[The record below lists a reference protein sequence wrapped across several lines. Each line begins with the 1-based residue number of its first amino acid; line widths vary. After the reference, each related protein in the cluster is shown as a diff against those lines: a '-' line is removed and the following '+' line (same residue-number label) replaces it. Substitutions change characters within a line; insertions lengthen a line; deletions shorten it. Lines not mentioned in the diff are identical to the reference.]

1 MSLYKNIAVI
11 GGGSWATAIV
21 KMLLENQ
28 DSVSWWMRNKEN
40 IAHIKRYG
48 NNPNYISS
56 AELLPNKLTIDSD
69 INTIVGAADCIV
81 LAVPSVFLTKTLESL
96 NVSIKDKFI
105 VSAIKGIV
113 PDNNSIIGDYLHEN
127 YLIPYENI
135 GVVIPNLSDCREELI
150 NSIEGTTTGI

>member
-28 DSVSWWMRNKEN
+28 DSVRWWMRNKEN
-40 IAHIKRYG
+40 IAHIQRYG

-69 INTIVGAADCIV
+69 INTIV
-81 LAVPSVFLTKTLESL
+81 TT
-96 NVSIKDKFI
+96 VS
-105 VSAIKGIV
+105 G
-113 PDNNSIIGDYLHEN
+113 
-127 YLIPYENI
+127 
-135 GVVIPNLSDCREELI
+135 
-150 NSIEGTTTGI
+150 